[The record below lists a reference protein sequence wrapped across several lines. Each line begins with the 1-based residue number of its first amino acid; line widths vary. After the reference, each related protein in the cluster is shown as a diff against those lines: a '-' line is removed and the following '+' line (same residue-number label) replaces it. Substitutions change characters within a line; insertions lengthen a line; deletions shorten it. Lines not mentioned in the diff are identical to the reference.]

1 MKNKAMTLGAFL
13 TLTFGLSAAVGDFT
27 AEFDNVDSFGHAKSA
42 RLSFSRGAFRVLY
55 IGYGSTDGGDDLMSW
70 EKRRMIGHI
79 HPGETTYTCDL
90 PFDEDGGL
98 YRYARFFFLEDELG
112 LDTPRYEYLQ
122 FNGNACVSTGRVLS
136 PTSTV
141 EMACAL
147 TAVDETSCV
156 FCARNHGAFRS
167 KTLFYLNDGKF
178 RYDYGNAQ
186 GDGMSFDVTES
197 GGLDI
202 VADAGNLSING
213 QVLCDKPTVEF
224 ENTSFAMLLFAANE
238 GGGDPKYFTKGRV
251 YSFRLWDGDRKLL
264 MDLVPTSTNGVACFY
279 DRIGRSYLGHKG
291 SGSLVC
297 GPVKT
302 TVAVTERS
310 NTLEGDL
317 GSGRSFEVLE
327 IVRDDERMKLVSA
340 RLSVSPG
347 PRRWLYAVCGGADTN
362 DNLDN
367 WDEVAEVAKIEASE
381 EPLEMSVLFPTGWRG
396 DRAFARLFLADK
408 DYVRGIDRRAY
419 VVANGTQ
426 YVRTGFTP
434 DQNSRTDFDVQFS
447 TVDEHQTLFCAR
459 GTDTML
465 NTFTLFYVANAG
477 WRYDFNRWQHASTAT
492 AVADTRYRVRTGMY
506 NLDID
511 SVEVFPAAESSA
523 FTAGSDLTLFA
534 SHTGQSGYGNGFK
547 GRLYSFRAW
556 SNATESASLALD
568 LVPCVKD
575 GVASLYNRVDGR
587 YLAADVGQLVAG
599 PSTATHVLWSSERMK
614 LQRHGLAIIIR

>member
-13 TLTFGLSAAVGDFT
+13 TLAFGLSAAVGDFT
-27 AEFDNVDSFGHAKSA
+27 AELDNVDSFGHAKSA
-42 RLSFSRGAFRVLY
+42 RLSFSPGAFRVLY
-55 IGYGSTDGGDDLMSW
+55 IGYGNTDGGDDLRSW
-70 EKRRMIGHI
+70 ENRRMIGHI
-79 HPGETTYTCDL
+79 HPSETAYTCDL
-90 PFDEDGGL
+90 PLDEDGGL
-98 YRYARFFFLEDELG
+98 YRYARFFFLEDELD

-122 FNGNACVSTGRVLS
+122 FDGNEYVNTGRVLS

-156 FCARNHGAFRS
+156 FCARHYGGIRS

-178 RYDYGNAQ
+178 RYDYGNDL
-186 GDGMSFDVTES
+186 GDDIPFDVTES
-197 GGLDI
+197 GRLDI

-213 QVLCDKPTVEF
+213 QVIDDNPVVEF
-224 ENTSFAMLLFAANE
+224 GDTFVLLLVAANVAN
-238 GGGDPKYFTKGRV
+238 GHPTYLTKGRI

-279 DRIGRSYLGHKG
+279 DRVGRSYLGHKG

-297 GPVKT
+297 GSVKT
-302 TVAVTERS
+302 TVAVTGRS

-327 IVRDDERMKLVSA
+327 IVRDDERLKLVSA

-367 WDEVAEVAKIEASE
+367 WDEVAEVADIEASE

-447 TVDEHQTLFCAR
+447 TVDESQTLFCAR
-459 GTDTML
+459 GTDTTW
-465 NTFTLFYVANAG
+465 NTYTLFYMANAG
-477 WRYDFNRWQHASTAT
+477 WRYDFNTLKHASTAT

-506 NLDID
+506 SLDID
-511 SVEVFPAAESSA
+511 SVGVFPASGSTA
-523 FTAGSDLTLFA
+523 FTAGSDLTLFTA
-534 SHTGQSGYGNGFK
+534 HQNNAQYGYPFK

-575 GVASLYNRVDGR
+575 GVVSLYNKVDGR

-614 LQRHGLAIIIR
+614 LQLHGLAIIIR